1 MMKKTNYG
9 TKLPK
14 TKYLLN
20 ADGKRYRSNTLFEL
34 VWKFLTR
41 QAN

>member
-1 MMKKTNYG
+1 MKKTKFN

-20 ADGKRYRSNTLFEL
+20 ADGKRFKADTLGSL
-34 VWKFLTR
+34 IWKFITGK
-41 QAN
+41 AD